1 MKGIETS
8 LRICQS
14 CSSKSIHNHIR
25 RQSTSTLLNSRRI
38 TSNPISSTCNS
49 SRSQSSSAR
58 PIDSDLFTS
67 STSSAYASQSSSSNS
82 SNNQFS
88 SSTSFPSPSSLT
100 RTYGQPLPHTHPHLF
115 PLRDAVGSPVLDPSG
130 NVIPTPELELTPGI
144 SALEYEERRKRL
156 MKRLP
161 EGSIVVATAGRVK
174 CMSANILWV
183 SFSLVWVEVDLKQ
196 GQEEGVLRKKVR
208 ERFNLDC
215 MPPVPSWM
223 TFRKSCKALWIW
235 HSCYWTIR
243 LFLSTRSYRFRQESN
258 FWVSSFCC
266 AWFSFNSLVFWHS
279 TFLFPC
285 DVQLKHS
292 IWQVFKNQMPFYY

>member
-25 RQSTSTLLNSRRI
+25 RQSTSTLHNSRRI

-49 SRSQSSSAR
+49 SRPRSSSAR
-58 PIDSDLFTS
+58 PIDSDLLSS
-67 STSSAYASQSSSSNS
+67 STSSAYASPSSSSNS

-174 CMSANILWV
+174 CMSANIL
-183 SFSLVWVEVDLKQ
+183 
-196 GQEEGVLRKKVR
+196 
-208 ERFNLDC
+208 
-215 MPPVPSWM
+215 
-223 TFRKSCKALWIW
+223 
-235 HSCYWTIR
+235 
-243 LFLSTRSYRFRQESN
+243 
-258 FWVSSFCC
+258 
-266 AWFSFNSLVFWHS
+266 
-279 TFLFPC
+279 
-285 DVQLKHS
+285 
-292 IWQVFKNQMPFYY
+292 